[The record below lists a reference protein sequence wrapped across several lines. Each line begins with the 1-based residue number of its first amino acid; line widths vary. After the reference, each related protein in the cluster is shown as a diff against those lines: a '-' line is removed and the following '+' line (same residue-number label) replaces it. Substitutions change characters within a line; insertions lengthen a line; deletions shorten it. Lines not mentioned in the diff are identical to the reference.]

1 MNTPICDFVKEYAK
15 KNAARFH
22 MPGHKGIGAI
32 GPEALDITEISG
44 ADVLY
49 SANGI
54 IKRSEQNAAKIFN
67 TKATFYSTEGS
78 SLCIRAM
85 LYMLKKYALKNGK
98 NPLILAG
105 RNAHKTF
112 VTATAILD
120 VEFDWLYGGDNI
132 LSCKIDINE
141 LENRIKEKQPV
152 AVYITSPDYL
162 GNTQD
167 IENIAEI
174 CKKNCVLLLCD
185 NAHGAYFNFLEK
197 NIHPMYL
204 GADIC
209 CDSAHKTLPALTGSA
224 YLHISKN
231 TDDFF
236 AFEAENAMSL
246 FASTSPSY
254 LILQSL
260 DALNLYLENAFSK
273 DLQDTVKAVE
283 KLKEKL
289 TEFGFSILSD
299 EPLKLTIKAKKY
311 GYKGY
316 EIAEYLEKNNVFS
329 EFSDPDFLTLMFSP
343 NNTNAQTEKLLKLL
357 SELPKKAEINQK
369 PPVIKRSE
377 RVFLQSEALL
387 KNSEKVPV
395 EKALGEV
402 LATPTVSCPPAIPIV
417 LCGEKIDAQAIEC
430 FKYYG
435 IDFCHVIKE

>member
-1 MNTPICDFVKEYAK
+1 M
-15 KNAARFH
+15 
-22 MPGHKGIGAI
+22 
-32 GPEALDITEISG
+32 
-44 ADVLY
+44 
-49 SANGI
+49 
-54 IKRSEQNAAKIFN
+54 
-67 TKATFYSTEGS
+67 
-78 SLCIRAM
+78 
-85 LYMLKKYALKNGK
+85 
-98 NPLILAG
+98 
-105 RNAHKTF
+105 
-112 VTATAILD
+112 
-120 VEFDWLYGGDNI
+120 DWLYGGDSI
-132 LSCKIDINE
+132 LSCKIDTNE

-174 CKKNCVLLLCD
+174 CKKNGVLLLCD

-343 NNTNAQTEKLLKLL
+343 NNTNLQIEKLLKLL

-395 EKALGEV
+395 EKALGQV

-435 IDFCHVIKE
+435 IDFCQVIKE

>member
-98 NPLILAG
+98 KPLILAG

-120 VEFDWLYGGDNI
+120 VEVDWLYGGDNI
-132 LSCKIDINE
+132 LSCKIDTNE

-174 CKKNCVLLLCD
+174 CKKNGVLLLCD

-343 NNTNAQTEKLLKLL
+343 NNTNLQIEKLLKLL

-395 EKALGEV
+395 EKALGRV
-402 LATPTVSCPPAIPIV
+402 LSTPAVSCPPAIPIV

-435 IDFCHVIKE
+435 IDFCQVIKE